1 MDEQRGTLFL
11 DLTQL
16 VAFGRQKSS
25 ASFGNAATRAF
36 SQRGTVPWPRRKT
49 GSYKAHYLGN
59 PGRAG
64 GGGVIRNANG
74 DWVSGYAR
82 AIGNITSVAAKL
94 WALRDGI
101 DLCLVVNLP
110 AVETELDAKLMA
122 DLLKKE
128 GVNLNGNDVIVA
140 DCREGLKK
148 IPLVRI

>member
-1 MDEQRGTLFL
+1 M
-11 DLTQL
+11 
-16 VAFGRQKSS
+16 SS
-25 ASFGNAATRAF
+25 WYKLNSY
-36 SQRGTVPWPRRKT
+36 
-49 GSYKAHYLGN
+49 GSSLGN

-110 AVETELDAKLMA
+110 AVETELDAKLMV

-128 GVNLNGNDVIVA
+128 GVTLNGNDVIVA